1 MFPPPLNCPLKSG
14 KDGNFYGI
22 PFTTIRKLEKP
33 ENVNPLSWRRSKAGA
48 WTLAVLGA
56 SQGVRGAELC
66 GRFSLQLLQTK
77 TFLKYDEKD

>member
-1 MFPPPLNCPLKSG
+1 MFPLPLKCPLKSG

-22 PFTTIRKLEKP
+22 PFTTIRKIEKP

-56 SQGVRGAELC
+56 SQAVRGANYVAGFPSGYC
-66 GRFSLQLLQTK
+66 KPKRF
-77 TFLKYDEKD
+77 